1 MKSSTNDAVLDRAVR
16 LLDAFRTAPELT
28 LDELAER
35 SRLARSTAHRL
46 AGQLVRLGLLERSQR
61 GWRLGMTLFE
71 LGQLVP
77 RQQRLRDVAL
87 AYMEDLYEATKET
100 VQLAVLDESEVLYLE
115 IISGH
120 RKVKTPSRRGGRMPA
135 HCTALGKAMLAF
147 SDDVGR
153 SWIERNHPLVTR
165 TATTLA
171 DPRALA
177 KELQDIRRTGL
188 AYDRRSRLQA
198 SSASPRPYSP
208 QMGPLARPC
217 PSRCP
222 PAGASPPPRWRPP
235 FAREAVPCH
244 ASCSD
249 YTHELDS
256 RVRRASV
263 NEARVHVLYSRTPRG
278 PE

>member
-1 MKSSTNDAVLDRAVR
+1 VKSSTNDAVLDRASR

-153 SWIERNHPLVTR
+153 SWIARNHPLVTR
-165 TATTLA
+165 TARTLA
-171 DPRALA
+171 DPRELA
-177 KELQDIRRTGL
+177 KELQDIRRAGL
-188 AYDRRSRLQA
+188 AYDREEATPGLVCVA
-198 SSASPRPYSP
+198 A
-208 QMGPLARPC
+208 PLLTSDGAARAAM
-217 PSRCP
+217 SVSM
-222 PAGASPPPRWRPP
+222 PAGGRITPAQVAPAVRIGGRALS
-235 FAREAVPCH
+235 RE
-244 ASCSD
+244 
-249 YTHELDS
+249 LQ
-256 RVRRASV
+256 RL
-263 NEARVHVLYSRTPRG
+263 HV
-278 PE
+278 